1 MAGSILFDIESYRT
15 RFLGGAR
22 AYLFYVFFTIPGTS
36 DSSGASGS
44 GSIIGIIKSALST
57 FGLGAEQDKLPYLV
71 RATTLPEASIEE
83 VRTPL
88 TEFDIRTPGI
98 PTYGD
103 WTVSLHVDEKGEV
116 LEKFYAWFYLCQSG
130 LPRDYMKQQE
140 IYLLD
145 YSGSSMFKYTLYG
158 AWPKHIGSVSLDY
171 SSNDVASVD
180 ITFAYQYH
188 ITETVSKGTES
199 MIKNAANRIS
209 GLIK

>member
-22 AYLFYVFFTIPGTS
+22 AYLFYVFFTIPGTTGAS
-36 DSSGASGS
+36 ESSG
-44 GSIIGIIKSALST
+44 IIGIVKSALST
-57 FGLGAEQDKLPYLV
+57 FGLGAEQDKIPYLV
-71 RATTLPEASIEE
+71 RATSLPEASLEE

-103 WTVSLHVDEKGEV
+103 WTVSLHVDEKGEI
-116 LEKFYAWFYLCQSG
+116 LEKFYGWFYLCQSG

-145 YSGSSMFKYTLYG
+145 YSGSSMFKYMLYG
-158 AWPKHIGSVSLDY
+158 AWPKHIGAVSLDY
-171 SSNDVASVD
+171 SSNDIASVD

-188 ITETVSKGTES
+188 VIESISSGTAS
-199 MIKNAANRIS
+199 IIKNAANRIS